1 MTELSTD
8 TGAGTRRR
16 NASGES
22 TRVMLM
28 EVAERLFATRGIEA
42 VTLSEIQQAAE
53 QSNTS
58 VIRYHFGSREGLIRA
73 LISYRQA
80 SLGIDRQKMLASMR
94 EEGKE
99 ADPRAVVWLLVRPLA
114 NSIAAGE
121 MFAPFLARLMEDP
134 RARSDYWPD
143 HLDDEWT
150 QERLEE
156 LVDAALQDLPE
167 RIRRGRTFQLYISL
181 INVLA
186 AAARSGH
193 GLSEAQ
199 LHNYVDTWVGML
211 TAPVSYETRALIAER
226 DDSPSRADT

>member
-1 MTELSTD
+1 MANVGTETP
-8 TGAGTRRR
+8 TAVRRR
-16 NASGES
+16 NSSGES

-28 EVAERLFATRGIEA
+28 AVAERLFATKGIEA
-42 VTLSEIQQAAE
+42 VTLREIQQAAG

-58 VIRYHFGSREGLIRA
+58 VIRYHFGSRDGLIRS
-73 LISYRQA
+73 LIAYRQRG
-80 SLGIDRQKMLASMR
+80 LGADRQEMLARMR
-94 EEGKE
+94 DEGKE

-121 MFAPFLARLMEDP
+121 MFAPFLARLSEDP
-134 RARSDYWPD
+134 RARVDYWPD
-143 HLDDEWT
+143 HLEDEWT

-167 RIRRGRTFQLYISL
+167 RIRRGRTFQLYIGL
-181 INVLA
+181 ISVLA

-211 TAPVSYETRALIAER
+211 TAPVSYETRALMSELPGVA
-226 DDSPSRADT
+226 SR